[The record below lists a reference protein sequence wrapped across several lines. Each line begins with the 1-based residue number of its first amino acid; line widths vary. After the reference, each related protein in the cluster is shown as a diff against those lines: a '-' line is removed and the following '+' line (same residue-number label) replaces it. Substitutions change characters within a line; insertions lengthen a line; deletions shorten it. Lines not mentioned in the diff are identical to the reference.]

1 MKRRSNPAKV
11 RCALHCGNAE
21 KNNRFT
27 RGSPRSETREK
38 WTPRS
43 LARGLFLSRGR
54 FRAELLFSAQ
64 KMRGNEVDDEQRQ
77 NELSARLLEIAYK
90 AEQVLP
96 TDRVLCAQLGAA
108 ITYAIQR
115 NPSAEVADLL
125 RNAAD
130 RLANGVRPTVN

>member
-1 MKRRSNPAKV
+1 VDS
-11 RCALHCGNAE
+11 ALACTGT
-21 KNNRFT
+21 FFIP
-27 RGSPRSETREK
+27 G
-38 WTPRS
+38 
-43 LARGLFLSRGR
+43 G